1 VVAVATGDPSP
12 PEACAGERRRLRR
25 LTRHGGAWLRR
36 YPAPVVREVDADGV
50 PAFLF
55 EPAGADGGTAL
66 VLTPHGGP
74 YGSHAPTPELDTWML
89 VSLGYRVLAPNI
101 RGSCGYGRDWIEA
114 IQGRWGGPD
123 ADDLITTVEWAVRR
137 RLADPRRIAVMGLSY
152 GGWAANWLAG
162 TSDRFACVIS
172 ENGVASMQAAHG
184 ASCIGPSYDRAIGYG
199 PVYQHDAAMTA
210 SSPLRHVERM
220 TAPILMLQGE
230 ADRICPIDDTFQL
243 FVALRE
249 LGRDVQMVLY
259 PDEHHVMMAT
269 ARPDRRIDRLE
280 RIVAFLAE
288 HCPP

>member
-1 VVAVATGDPSP
+1 
-12 PEACAGERRRLRR
+12 
-25 LTRHGGAWLRR
+25 
-36 YPAPVVREVDADGV
+36 VREVDADGV

-55 EPAGADGGTAL
+55 EPAGANGRSAL

-74 YGSHAPTPELDTWML
+74 YGAHAPTPELDTWAL
-89 VSLGYRVLAPNI
+89 VSRGYRVLAPNI
-101 RGSCGYGRDWIEA
+101 RGSCGYGRDWVEA
-114 IQGRWGGPD
+114 IQGKWGGPD
-123 ADDLITTVEWAVRR
+123 ADDLMTSVKWAVRR

-172 ENGVASMQAAHG
+172 ENGVASMVAAH
-184 ASCIGPSYDRAIGYG
+184 AVSAIGPSYDRDIGYG
-199 PVYQHDAAMTA
+199 PIHEHQEALAAA
-210 SSPLRHVERM
+210 SPIRHVERM
-220 TAPILMLQGE
+220 TAPMLMLQGE
-230 ADRICPIDDTFQL
+230 ADRVCPLDDNWQL

-249 LGRDVQMVLY
+249 LGRDVEMVLY

-280 RIVAFLAE
+280 RVIAFLAK